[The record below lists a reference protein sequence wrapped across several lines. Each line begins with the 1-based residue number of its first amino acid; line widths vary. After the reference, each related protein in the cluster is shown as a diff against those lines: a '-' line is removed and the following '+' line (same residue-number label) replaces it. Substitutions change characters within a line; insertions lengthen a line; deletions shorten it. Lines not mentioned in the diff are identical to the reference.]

1 MRTRHGTNAIA
12 RLQSDAPSDS
22 ISSEFDNGFPE
33 VTSAVTLAIGLRERW
48 LDMLDKV
55 IRGGTV
61 VDGTGSPSRVADIGI
76 KDGRIVAI
84 GVVEQDAAEV
94 IDATGCIVTPGF
106 VDPHTH
112 YDAQLLWDPTASPS
126 SVHGVT
132 TIIGGNC
139 GFTLAPLIPGDADYL
154 RKMMSKVEG
163 MPLAALENGTDWSWE
178 TFAEYLGRLEGNI
191 SVNAGFLV
199 GHCAI
204 RRYVMGPAAVGAEA
218 SHEHIAGMR
227 AELAKSI
234 QSGALGFSFTNS
246 TSHSDGDGEPVASR
260 WATHDELIALCE
272 EVGLHEGT
280 TLEGIVPGCLDRF
293 ADDEIEL
300 LGLMSAAANRPMN
313 WNVLTVDSREADRVP
328 RQISAYDRSI
338 ELGGKVVAL
347 TMPVQVPMNMSFS
360 SFCGLWLL
368 PGWQQILGVPVAE
381 RIQRL
386 QDPDT
391 RLRLLENSLSQAAGV
406 FRRLADW
413 GDYVIGDTYSA
424 ANEGLKGRTVR
435 DVANE
440 RGMSSFG
447 TLLDIVIAD
456 ELKTILWPTPQDDD
470 AESWRMRAELWQDGR
485 AMIGGSDAG
494 AHLDRMCGAPYPTRW
509 LADCIRGRKLV
520 PVEFAV
526 KMMTSQP
533 AKLFGLVDRGEL
545 CEGAYADVV
554 VFNPDE
560 IGSEEAML
568 VTDLPGNSSR
578 LTAGSFGVKR
588 VLVNGVT
595 IVENGVANGAVPG
608 TVLKSGKD
616 TYTVSAR

>member
-1 MRTRHGTNAIA
+1 
-12 RLQSDAPSDS
+12 
-22 ISSEFDNGFPE
+22 
-33 VTSAVTLAIGLRERW
+33 
-48 LDMLDKV
+48 MLDKV

-61 VDGTGSPSRVADIGI
+61 IDGTGSPSRVADIGI

-84 GVVEQDAAEV
+84 GVVEQDAVEV

-163 MPLAALENGTDWSWE
+163 MPLAALENGADWSWE

-204 RRYVMGPAAVGAEA
+204 RRYVMGPAAVGGEA
-218 SHEHIAGMR
+218 SVEHIAGMR
-227 AELAKSI
+227 TELAKSI

-368 PGWQQILGVPVAE
+368 PGWQQILGAPVAE

-391 RLRLLENSLSQAAGV
+391 RVRMLENSLSQAAGV

-413 GDYVIGDTYSA
+413 GDYVIGDTYSV

-435 DVANE
+435 DIAIE
-440 RGMSSFG
+440 RGASSFG

-545 CEGAYADVV
+545 REGACADVV

-560 IGSEEAML
+560 IGSEDAML

-608 TVLKSGKD
+608 TVLKSGTD
-616 TYTVSAR
+616 TYTVLAR

>member
-1 MRTRHGTNAIA
+1 
-12 RLQSDAPSDS
+12 
-22 ISSEFDNGFPE
+22 
-33 VTSAVTLAIGLRERW
+33 
-48 LDMLDKV
+48 MLDKV

-218 SHEHIAGMR
+218 SNEHIAGMR

-272 EVGLHEGT
+272 EVGLHDGT

-368 PGWQQILGVPVAE
+368 PGWQQILGVPVTE

-391 RLRLLENSLSQAAGV
+391 RVRMLENSLSQAAGV

-424 ANEGLKGRTVR
+424 ANEGLKGRVVR

-545 CEGAYADVV
+545 REGACADVV

-616 TYTVSAR
+616 TYTVLAR

>member
-1 MRTRHGTNAIA
+1 
-12 RLQSDAPSDS
+12 
-22 ISSEFDNGFPE
+22 
-33 VTSAVTLAIGLRERW
+33 
-48 LDMLDKV
+48 MLDKV

-61 VDGTGSPSRVADIGI
+61 IDGTGSPSRVADIGI

-84 GVVEQDAAEV
+84 GVFDQDAAEV

-218 SHEHIAGMR
+218 SIEHIAGMR
-227 AELAKSI
+227 TELAKSI

-313 WNVLTVDSREADRVP
+313 WNVLTVDSRESDRVP

-368 PGWQQILGVPVAE
+368 PGWQQILGVSVAE

-391 RLRLLENSLSQAAGV
+391 RVRMLENSLSQAAGV

-424 ANEGLKGRTVR
+424 ANEGLKGRVVR
-435 DVANE
+435 DIANE
-440 RGMSSFG
+440 RGMSAFG

-545 CEGAYADVV
+545 REGACADVV
-554 VFNPDE
+554 VFNPNE

-616 TYTVSAR
+616 TYTVLAR

>member
-1 MRTRHGTNAIA
+1 M
-12 RLQSDAPSDS
+12 
-22 ISSEFDNGFPE
+22 
-33 VTSAVTLAIGLRERW
+33 TSAIGLRERW

-218 SHEHIAGMR
+218 SEAHIDGMR

-234 QSGALGFSFTNS
+234 KSGALGFSFTNS

-424 ANEGLKGRTVR
+424 ANEGLKGRIVR
-435 DVANE
+435 DIANE

-470 AESWRMRAELWQDGR
+470 DESWRMRAELWQDGR

-545 CEGAYADVV
+545 REGACADVV

-560 IGSEEAML
+560 IGSEDAML

-616 TYTVSAR
+616 TYTVPAR

>member
-1 MRTRHGTNAIA
+1 
-12 RLQSDAPSDS
+12 
-22 ISSEFDNGFPE
+22 
-33 VTSAVTLAIGLRERW
+33 
-48 LDMLDKV
+48 MLDKV

-218 SHEHIAGMR
+218 SIEHIAGMR

-391 RLRLLENSLSQAAGV
+391 RVRMLENSLSQAAGV

-413 GDYVIGDTYSA
+413 GDYIIGDTYSA
-424 ANEGLKGRTVR
+424 ANEGLKGRIVR

-470 AESWRMRAELWQDGR
+470 AESWKMRAELWQDGR

-545 CEGAYADVV
+545 REGACADVV

>member
-1 MRTRHGTNAIA
+1 M
-12 RLQSDAPSDS
+12 
-22 ISSEFDNGFPE
+22 
-33 VTSAVTLAIGLRERW
+33 TSAIGLRERW

-218 SHEHIAGMR
+218 SIEHIAGMR
-227 AELAKSI
+227 TELAKSI

-391 RLRLLENSLSQAAGV
+391 RVRMLENSLSQAAGV

-424 ANEGLKGRTVR
+424 ANEGLKGRVVR

-545 CEGAYADVV
+545 REGACADVV

-560 IGSEEAML
+560 IGSEDAML

>member
-1 MRTRHGTNAIA
+1 
-12 RLQSDAPSDS
+12 
-22 ISSEFDNGFPE
+22 
-33 VTSAVTLAIGLRERW
+33 
-48 LDMLDKV
+48 MLDKV

-218 SHEHIAGMR
+218 SIEHIAGMR

-391 RLRLLENSLSQAAGV
+391 RVRMLENSLSQAAGV
-406 FRRLADW
+406 FRSLADW
-413 GDYVIGDTYSA
+413 GDYIIGDTYSA
-424 ANEGLKGRTVR
+424 ANEGLKGRIVR

-470 AESWRMRAELWQDGR
+470 AESWKMRAELWQDGR

-545 CEGAYADVV
+545 REGACADVV

-616 TYTVSAR
+616 TYTVPAR

>member
-1 MRTRHGTNAIA
+1 
-12 RLQSDAPSDS
+12 
-22 ISSEFDNGFPE
+22 
-33 VTSAVTLAIGLRERW
+33 
-48 LDMLDKV
+48 MLDKV

-61 VDGTGSPSRVADIGI
+61 IDGTGSPSRVADIGI

-218 SHEHIAGMR
+218 SKEHIGGMR

-234 QSGALGFSFTNS
+234 KSGALGFSFTNS

-391 RLRLLENSLSQAAGV
+391 RVRMLENSLSQAAGV

-424 ANEGLKGRTVR
+424 ANEGLKGRTIR
-435 DVANE
+435 DVAIE

-545 CEGAYADVV
+545 REGACADVV

-560 IGSEEAML
+560 IGSEDAML

-608 TVLKSGKD
+608 TVLKSGTD
-616 TYTVSAR
+616 TYTVLAR

>member
-1 MRTRHGTNAIA
+1 
-12 RLQSDAPSDS
+12 
-22 ISSEFDNGFPE
+22 
-33 VTSAVTLAIGLRERW
+33 
-48 LDMLDKV
+48 MLDKV

-218 SHEHIAGMR
+218 SNEHIAGMR

-424 ANEGLKGRTVR
+424 ANEGLKGRIVR

-545 CEGAYADVV
+545 REGACADVV

-560 IGSEEAML
+560 IGSEDAML

-616 TYTVSAR
+616 TYTVPAR

>member
-1 MRTRHGTNAIA
+1 
-12 RLQSDAPSDS
+12 
-22 ISSEFDNGFPE
+22 
-33 VTSAVTLAIGLRERW
+33 
-48 LDMLDKV
+48 MLDKV

-178 TFAEYLGRLEGNI
+178 TFAEYLGRFEGNI

-218 SHEHIAGMR
+218 SIEHIAGMR
-227 AELAKSI
+227 TELAKSI

-391 RLRLLENSLSQAAGV
+391 RVRMLENSLSQAAGV

-424 ANEGLKGRTVR
+424 ANEGLKGRIVR

-545 CEGAYADVV
+545 REGACADVV

-560 IGSEEAML
+560 IGSEDAML

-616 TYTVSAR
+616 TYTVPAR

>member
-1 MRTRHGTNAIA
+1 
-12 RLQSDAPSDS
+12 
-22 ISSEFDNGFPE
+22 
-33 VTSAVTLAIGLRERW
+33 
-48 LDMLDKV
+48 MLDKV

-178 TFAEYLGRLEGNI
+178 TFADYLGRLEGNI

-218 SHEHIAGMR
+218 SNEHIAGMR

-424 ANEGLKGRTVR
+424 ANEGLKGRIVR
-435 DVANE
+435 DIANE

-545 CEGAYADVV
+545 REGACADVV

-568 VTDLPGNSSR
+568 VTDLPGSSSR

-616 TYTVSAR
+616 TYTVPAR